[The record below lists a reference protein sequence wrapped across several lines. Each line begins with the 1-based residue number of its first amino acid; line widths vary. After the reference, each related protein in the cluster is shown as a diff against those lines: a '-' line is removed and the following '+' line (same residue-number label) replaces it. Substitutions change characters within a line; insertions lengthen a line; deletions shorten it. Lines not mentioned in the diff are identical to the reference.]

1 MNLLVYSH
9 SLSPR
14 LRYVFKQ
21 IFTSIL
27 KINIVFTDD
36 KEFFTNSDSLKI
48 SYTHRPICNEL
59 FFKST
64 DLLFQKSILN
74 QEVSV
79 FEYKK
84 KPCFY
89 PSYTFFMDYNGDVLM
104 CSHDWGKKNILG
116 NLNTSS
122 FIEIWTSHLSEVSRK
137 SLLKGN
143 RNFSPCNVCD
153 VQGNLIGKQHGTAW
167 KKHYEK

>member
-1 MNLLVYSH
+1 MGQKMQKKFLDLCKSVGLQEKKQFMIRHRYLGADRDFGLTLSNRSGMMNNAE
-9 SLSPR
+9 
-14 LRYVFKQ
+14 FK
-21 IFTSIL
+21 IEPLKTSI
-27 KINIVFTDD
+27 
-36 KEFFTNSDSLKI
+36 
-48 SYTHRPICNEL
+48 
-59 FFKST
+59 
-64 DLLFQKSILN
+64 
-74 QEVSV
+74 
-79 FEYKK
+79 K

-104 CSHDWGKKNILG
+104 CSHDWEKNILG

-153 VQGNLIGKQHGTAW
+153 VQK
-167 KKHYEK
+167 